1 MIPNIRETT
10 PWRPWGNSD
19 LDLAG
24 WVTYY
29 DKLTFV
35 VVRGAGHVITYYYY
49 SDGTIRSKIKWF

>member
-1 MIPNIRETT
+1 MVPNIRETT

-35 VVRGAGHVITYYYY
+35 VVRGAGHVNIYYYL
-49 SDGTIRSKIKWF
+49 DGTIRSKIK